1 MGKERKHG
9 EFGEEM
15 EPRFHPLCGVAAGG
29 ADQESSAARG
39 ALHKGQT
46 RDSIF
51 SVLAD
56 SDGQIRHA
64 VATGRQEP
72 PGKGTGRTDR
82 TDGDAFDRRGYH
94 GRQGS

>member
-1 MGKERKHG
+1 LMGDGQMHG
-9 EFGEEM
+9 EFGEKM
-15 EPRFHPLCGVAAGG
+15 EPRFRPFCFVAAGG

-51 SVLAD
+51 SALVD
-56 SDGQIRHA
+56 SGSQIRHA

-72 PGKGTGRTDR
+72 PGKGQR
-82 TDGDAFDRRGYH
+82 
-94 GRQGS
+94 